1 MKKELQYLGHG
12 ISREGVAI
20 DPAKI
25 AAILAWPQPQNIT
38 ELMGFLGL
46 TGYYRKFVCG
56 YGILARSLTKL
67 FQKQHGFKWNDEA
80 QATFG
85 ALKNYVIHSGFRFT
99 YI

>member
-1 MKKELQYLGHG
+1 
-12 ISREGVAI
+12 
-20 DPAKI
+20 
-25 AAILAWPQPQNIT
+25 
-38 ELMGFLGL
+38 
-46 TGYYRKFVCG
+46 VCG

-67 FQKQHGFKWNDEA
+67 FQKQHGFKWNDDA